1 MQLTLPHLT
10 IWNILTISIVCI
22 TAARWLA
29 TICGQSVSCCL
40 QISTLQCS
48 QFFSPPAFILTISC
62 FFQLWAPAQKILVF
76 RLVKRSFSYTEICL
90 PVPISSG
97 NDYIPEAYI
106 YIYINGFHTAP
117 LSETLN
123 TVKWLCVRCLHR
135 SVLATVSEAPLW
147 NLNLVQLQ
155 ESAGNWGQKSTA
167 SADHGAYD
175 MIWNDIT

>member
-1 MQLTLPHLT
+1 M
-10 IWNILTISIVCI
+10 
-22 TAARWLA
+22 A

-106 YIYINGFHTAP
+106 YKYKRIPHGTTIRNIEHSQMIVCPVPPPLGSSHCVGGASHRRRGAWRCTA
-117 LSETLN
+117 LVHASSRLGQAWSLKRASE
-123 TVKWLCVRCLHR
+123 VAIERAR
-135 SVLATVSEAPLW
+135 
-147 NLNLVQLQ
+147 
-155 ESAGNWGQKSTA
+155 G
-167 SADHGAYD
+167 
-175 MIWNDIT
+175 